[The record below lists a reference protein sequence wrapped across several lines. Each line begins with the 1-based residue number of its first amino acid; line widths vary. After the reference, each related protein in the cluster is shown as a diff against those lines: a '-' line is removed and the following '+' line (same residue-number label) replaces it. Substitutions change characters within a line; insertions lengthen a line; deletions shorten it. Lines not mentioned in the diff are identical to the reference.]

1 MAGTSDRPTDR
12 IDWERFWVSRTGNVD
27 LSDSGFMVDPTSPY
41 PRKRLLRRPFLHF
54 GERHL
59 NASRLLNVLEAI
71 RNFNLKAP
79 RMSFTDERSAIV

>member
-1 MAGTSDRPTDR
+1 MAGTADRPTDR

-27 LSDSGFMVDPTSPY
+27 LSDNGFMVDPTSPY
-41 PRKRLLRRPFLHF
+41 PRKRLLRRPFLHS

-79 RMSFTDERSAIV
+79 RMRFPDERSAIV